1 MREKDA
7 LKGMCEVQPLNAD
20 QSGRR
25 LHEVARVA
33 GRLPSSFSAWSSG
46 LCLVQPRSSE
56 HLYWPAASQDTNK
69 ARFTDRQGGC
79 VSRPKKP
86 VCQAWF
92 SSSHRQ
98 GHLTAV
104 RGCNLDLAMFQ
115 FPRCGGVVTFTGQ
128 IGLGNGKKSKMSWP
142 TGWPH
147 ASTPECDELVPV
159 PHPCIIPAE

>member
-1 MREKDA
+1 MGCAERMREKDA

-56 HLYWPAASQDTNK
+56 HLYWPAASQDTNE

-86 VCQAWF
+86 CL
-92 SSSHRQ
+92 S
-98 GHLTAV
+98 
-104 RGCNLDLAMFQ
+104 
-115 FPRCGGVVTFTGQ
+115 GVVLIELPARTSNRSSRMQ
-128 IGLGNGKKSKMSWP
+128 LRPSNVPI
-142 TGWPH
+142 
-147 ASTPECDELVPV
+147 PEVRRCCYFHRSDWTWEWEE
-159 PHPCIIPAE
+159 I